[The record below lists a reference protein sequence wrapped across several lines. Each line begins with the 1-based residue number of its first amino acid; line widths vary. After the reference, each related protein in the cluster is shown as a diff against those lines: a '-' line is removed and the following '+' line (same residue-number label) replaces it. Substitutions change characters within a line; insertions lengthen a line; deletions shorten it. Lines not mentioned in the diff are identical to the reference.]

1 VSFTCEGEAMCVSH
15 ISMANSNVGLLVDFV
30 SRKAID
36 CSPML
41 GLHIAKIRDYC

>member
-1 VSFTCEGEAMCVSH
+1 MSFTCEGEAMCVGH

-30 SRKAID
+30 CREAID

-41 GLHIAKIRDYC
+41 GLHIARNRDYR